1 MKEQLLALMEE
12 LQKDADTYDEQRKEL
27 QKSVGDT
34 HLDIDIV
41 NMNILL
47 GVVSALNIVIN
58 KLDKILK
65 E

>member
-1 MKEQLLALMEE
+1 MKERLKQLMEE
-12 LQKDADTYDEQRKEL
+12 LERDVDTYDEQRKEL
-27 QKSVGDT
+27 QRSIGDT

-47 GVVSALNIVIN
+47 GVVSALNVVIN
-58 KLDKILK
+58 KLDQILK

>member
-1 MKEQLLALMEE
+1 MEERLKQLMEE
-12 LQKDADTYDEQRKEL
+12 LRRDVDTYDEQRKEL

-34 HLDIDIV
+34 HLDINIV

>member
-1 MKEQLLALMEE
+1 MKERLKQLMEE
-12 LQKDADTYDEQRKEL
+12 LKRDVDTYDEQRKEL
-27 QKSVGDT
+27 QRVIGDT

-47 GVVSALNIVIN
+47 GVVSALNVVIN

>member
-1 MKEQLLALMEE
+1 MEERLKQLMEE
-12 LQKDADTYDEQRKEL
+12 LRRDVDTYDEQRKEL
-27 QKSVGDT
+27 QKIVGDT

>member
-1 MKEQLLALMEE
+1 MEERLKQLMEE
-12 LQKDADTYDEQRKEL
+12 LRKDADTYDEQRKEL

-47 GVVSALNIVIN
+47 GVVSALNIVIS

>member
-1 MKEQLLALMEE
+1 MKERLKQLMEE
-12 LQKDADTYDEQRKEL
+12 LERDIDTYDEQRKEL
-27 QKSVGDT
+27 QRSIGDT

-47 GVVSALNIVIN
+47 GVVSALNVVIN

>member
-1 MKEQLLALMEE
+1 MKEQLLALTEE
-12 LQKDADTYDEQRKEL
+12 LRKDADHYDEQRKEL
-27 QKSVGDT
+27 QKTIGDT

>member
-1 MKEQLLALMEE
+1 MEERLKALMEE
-12 LQKDADTYDEQRKEL
+12 LRKDADTYDEQRKEL
-27 QKSVGDT
+27 QKVIGDT

>member
-1 MKEQLLALMEE
+1 MEERLKQLMEE
-12 LQKDADTYDEQRKEL
+12 LRRDVDTYDEQRKEL
-27 QKSVGDT
+27 QKVVGDT

>member
-1 MKEQLLALMEE
+1 MEKRLKQLMEE
-12 LQKDADTYDEQRKEL
+12 LRRDVDTYDEQRKEL
-27 QKSVGDT
+27 QKVVGDT

>member
-1 MKEQLLALMEE
+1 MEERLKQLMEE
-12 LQKDADTYDEQRKEL
+12 LRRDVDTYDEQRKEL

>member
-1 MKEQLLALMEE
+1 MEERLKQLMEE
-12 LQKDADTYDEQRKEL
+12 LRKDVDTYDEQRKEL
-27 QKSVGDT
+27 QRLVGDT

>member
-1 MKEQLLALMEE
+1 MEERLKQLMEE
-12 LQKDADTYDEQRKEL
+12 LKRDVDTYDEQRKEL
-27 QKSVGDT
+27 QKVVGDT

>member
-12 LQKDADTYDEQRKEL
+12 LRRDVDTYDEQRKEL
-27 QKSVGDT
+27 QRLIGDT

>member
-12 LQKDADTYDEQRKEL
+12 LRRDVDTYDEQRKEL
-27 QKSVGDT
+27 QKTIGDT